1 MFFAIVIVIALYLA
15 INVVYIYAV
24 PVTEMKGAVR
34 MSEVAT
40 TALFGYQTSAWITAV
55 ITISIL
61 GALNVVTM
69 IGPRIYYAMARDGVL
84 FESLSHVHP
93 RFGTPTGAIML
104 QAVWACFLILTNTW
118 GTLFTYVSVVITLFS
133 AFTVGSV
140 IVLRYKRPDLKR
152 PYRLWGYPI
161 VPLLFIVVHLLIVW
175 GSIKEK
181 PIDSLS
187 GFFIVALGI
196 PIYFI
201 WTLRGNRR
209 KQTSEIHMRNN
220 QDWKVGDWNSGVF
233 AFVICLLIEI
243 RGSMAIRITKVYT
256 RTGDKGETAL
266 VGGKRVPKDSPRI
279 DAYGTIDEL
288 NSIVGLARVFNEEK
302 LNAGDA
308 YRFLDLALRQIQD
321 ELFDLGSELATPDD
335 FSYDGMYRVSE
346 REVKKLEEL
355 IDECQ
360 KELGPLKSFILPGGG
375 RIGAYLHQCRTVC
388 RRAER
393 EILRLSRAEPL
404 SEWPLKYV
412 NRLSDLFFVLS
423 RWISKQT
430 GDQEYLWQRGL
441 MEKPKAKK

>member
-1 MFFAIVIVIALYLA
+1 
-15 INVVYIYAV
+15 
-24 PVTEMKGAVR
+24 
-34 MSEVAT
+34 
-40 TALFGYQTSAWITAV
+40 
-55 ITISIL
+55 
-61 GALNVVTM
+61 
-69 IGPRIYYAMARDGVL
+69 
-84 FESLSHVHP
+84 
-93 RFGTPTGAIML
+93 
-104 QAVWACFLILTNTW
+104 
-118 GTLFTYVSVVITLFS
+118 
-133 AFTVGSV
+133 
-140 IVLRYKRPDLKR
+140 
-152 PYRLWGYPI
+152 
-161 VPLLFIVVHLLIVW
+161 
-175 GSIKEK
+175 
-181 PIDSLS
+181 
-187 GFFIVALGI
+187 
-196 PIYFI
+196 
-201 WTLRGNRR
+201 
-209 KQTSEIHMRNN
+209 
-220 QDWKVGDWNSGVF
+220 
-233 AFVICLLIEI
+233 
-243 RGSMAIRITKVYT
+243 MAIRITKVYT

-266 VGGKRVPKDSPRI
+266 VGGKRLPKDAPRI

-288 NSIVGLARVFNEEK
+288 NSVVGLARVFNEEK

-308 YRFLDLALRQIQD
+308 HRFLDLALRQIQD

-430 GDQEYLWQRGL
+430 GEQEYLWQRGL
-441 MEKPKAKK
+441 MEKPKGKK